1 MSSILIFPSNI
12 KDAIYLSKKSNN
24 DIKEVLKYVSDNNK
38 KYLLLKINIKINI
51 YNLISKDK
59 GIELKTYINFL
70 IYIFLESSH
79 NNINI
84 YSKIINLIHFIIFN
98 KMNIYDVL
106 YFSIRIYYMKD
117 NTIIINH
124 HTCIS
129 TYYIGLEVYIESLYS
144 IERYNYTDLLF
155 NDYYN
160 GNNINKKE
168 IMNKIWNS
176 FILTNKINNLEI
188 LTDYNNKIK
197 DVNQLN
203 IQNNNKITILTKQN
217 YYYYYNKIKM
227 YILNKTKTLLSII
240 IIIYFLII
248 FIISIIFLIIIDK

>member
-12 KDAIYLSKKSNN
+12 KDAIYLAKNSNYDN
-24 DIKEVLKYVSDNNK
+24 VLKYVSDNNK

-51 YNLISKDK
+51 YNIISKDK
-59 GIELKTYINFL
+59 RIELKTYINFL
-70 IYIFLESSH
+70 INIFLESFH

-84 YSKIINLIHFIIFN
+84 YSKILNIIHFIIFN
-98 KMNIYDVL
+98 KMNIYDAL

-117 NTIIINH
+117 NTIIINQ

-129 TYYIGLEVYIESLYS
+129 TYYIGLEIYIKSIYS

-160 GNNINKKE
+160 ENNINKNE
-168 IMNKIWNS
+168 ILNF
-176 FILTNKINNLEI
+176 FILTEKINNLKT
-188 LTDYNNKIK
+188 LTKYYNNKINDLK
-197 DVNQLN
+197 QLN
-203 IQNNNKITILTKQN
+203 NKNNNKITILTKQN
-217 YYYYYNKIKM
+217 YNYNKIKT
-227 YILNKTKTLLSII
+227 YILNKKRTSISII

-248 FIISIIFLIIIDK
+248 FIISTLFF

>member
-1 MSSILIFPSNI
+1 MSSVLIFSSNI
-12 KDAIYLSKKSNN
+12 KDAIYLAKKSNY
-24 DIKEVLKYVSDNNK
+24 DKVLKYISDNNK

-51 YNLISKDK
+51 YNLISK

-70 IYIFLESSH
+70 IYIFLESFH

-84 YSKIINLIHFIIFN
+84 YSKILNLIHFIIFN

-106 YFSIRIYYMKD
+106 YFSIIIYYMKD
-117 NTIIINH
+117 NTIIINQ

-160 GNNINKKE
+160 ENNINKKE

-176 FILTNKINNLEI
+176 FILIDKINNLEI
-188 LTDYNNKIK
+188 LTDHNNKIN
-197 DVNQLN
+197 DLNQLN
-203 IQNNNKITILTKQN
+203 IQNNNKIIILTKQN
-217 YYYYYNKIKM
+217 YYYYNKIKM
-227 YILNKTKTLLSII
+227 YILNKTRTLLSINNNLFFNN
-240 IIIYFLII
+240 IYN
-248 FIISIIFLIIIDK
+248 